1 MDKCATN
8 SGSTRA
14 RLWGYPDPMDEKD
27 PSVPSVELIDEQT
40 TLTLAELCRCFAVEA
55 ELIEDL
61 VEQGILEP
69 VGRRGRHWCF
79 PASSLRRTRI
89 TLHLRRDLG
98 VNLAGAALALDLLER
113 IEELDARLHAMQSGR
128 LP

>member
-1 MDKCATN
+1 
-8 SGSTRA
+8 
-14 RLWGYPDPMDEKD
+14 MDEKD

-113 IEELDARLHAMQSGR
+113 IEELDARLHAMQGGR

>member
-1 MDKCATN
+1 
-8 SGSTRA
+8 
-14 RLWGYPDPMDEKD
+14 MDEKD
-27 PSVPSVELIDEQT
+27 QSAPPVELIDEQT

-55 ELIEDL
+55 EFIEDL

-69 VGRRGRHWCF
+69 AGRSGRHWCF

-113 IEELDARLHAMQSGR
+113 IEELDARLRAMKGGR
-128 LP
+128 LR